1 MNAKKMGSFIAERRE
16 ELGLTQALLAE
27 KLNITEKAVAK
38 WEKGADFP
46 DLNRV
51 EDLAEELDVSLLEL
65 MQARRS
71 DKEKISTQD
80 AEQVIRNAIQLS
92 KPEGLITKKV
102 GGIILLV
109 FCIIV
114 ALLLWLFL
122 SNGETV
128 AFAAGSIIAGLIA
141 WGIPIA
147 QIAFVKAK
155 KVVGMALAS
164 VSFALVSIMIQFFQI
179 ANNVHNEDFAAIEDT
194 IDALLIV
201 IMLFCVITFVLNIIM
216 AVCSAKKNKA

>member
-155 KVVGMALAS
+155 KVVGMALSS
-164 VSFALVSIMIQFFQI
+164 VSFALVSIVIQFFQI

>member
-155 KVVGMALAS
+155 KVTGMALAS

-216 AVCSAKKNKA
+216 AVCSSKKNKA